1 MADRPIFVFVAAY
14 SSIADATDDYNAV
27 KELHKAGLI
36 GTYDSALVTKDD
48 EGKVHVK
55 QTEKPTE
62 HGVVAGAAAGAII
75 GAFFPPALL
84 VEAGIG
90 ALTGG
95 VIQHLRKGLPHKDLK
110 ELGDTF
116 ASGTAAI
123 VVVGES
129 KIDEAVAKAVKKSIK
144 TIEKQVNADAKEF
157 NKDLEAAVKASEG

>member
-1 MADRPIFVFVAAY
+1 MADRPIFVFVASY
-14 SSIADATDDYNAV
+14 DNVADANDDYSVV
-27 KELHKAGLI
+27 KDLHKAGLI

-62 HGVVAGAAAGAII
+62 HGVVAGAAAGAVI

-84 VEAGIG
+84 VEAGVG
-90 ALTGG
+90 ALAGG
-95 VIQHLRKGLPHKDLK
+95 VVQHLRKGLPHKDLK

-129 KIDEAVAKAVKKSIK
+129 KVDEAIAKAVKKSTK
-144 TIEKQVNADAKEF
+144 TIEKEVDADAKEF
-157 NKDLEAAVKASEG
+157 NKDLEAAVKSSDG